1 MQGMKSATTYAK
13 RIGIESLTGI
23 APDDDDGNG
32 AAKSVSDSQQALGEA
47 VHALSS
53 SIKVIK
59 KGIATDDLSTA
70 SEAWFELNDKEKA
83 SIWVATTKGG
93 PFTTQERTTMQSQEF
108 RLANR
113 NFAEAKPTGMFQGA
127 KQ

>member
-47 VHALSS
+47 VHTLSG
-53 SIKVIK
+53 SIKAIK
-59 KGIATDDLSTA
+59 KGIAADDLSTA
-70 SEAWFELNDKEKA
+70 SEAWFELTPEEKT
-83 SIWVATTKGG
+83 SIWVAPTKGG
-93 PFTTQERTTMQSQEF
+93 PFTTQERSIMQSKEF

-113 NFAEAKPTGMFQGA
+113 NFTEAKPTGMFQGA